1 MSLFTQDAAL
11 KQHSA
16 YRMAKAGDQNAALD
30 LVIDLAVSWLY
41 GERTRFEPG
50 LFFVAPHEK
59 CVRLIKERFD
69 DKFTQV
75 FGVEHAAFT
84 ANEAQDIAGFRSTDT
99 LRNRRAAA
107 EQEIDRRLRSKGIAR
122 TSQAASAG
130 LRSEQDLN
138 DSNLG
143 TLKKVQ

>member
-41 GERTRFEPG
+41 GERTRFEP
-50 LFFVAPHEK
+50 
-59 CVRLIKERFD
+59 
-69 DKFTQV
+69 V